1 MAAYFIYAR
10 KEITDEAKS
19 REYSRQA
26 VPQIQQFGGEVL
38 AARGAVEVLEGD
50 WRPQSVTVLRFD
62 NMEALKAWY
71 ESPDYAP
78 LKQMRLES
86 NIGDIIAIEGA

>member
-10 KEITDEAKS
+10 TEITDEAKS

-26 VPQIQQFGGEVL
+26 VPQIQQFGGQVL
-38 AARGAVEVLEGD
+38 AARGAVEVLEGE
-50 WRPQSVTVLRFD
+50 WQPQSVTVLRFD
-62 NMEALKAWY
+62 DMEALKTWY
-71 ESPDYAP
+71 ESPEYAP
-78 LKQMRLES
+78 LKQMRLDS

>member
-10 KEITDEAKS
+10 REITDEEKS

-26 VPQIQQFGGEVL
+26 VPQIQRFGGELL
-38 AARGAVEVLEGD
+38 AARGAVHVLEGE
-50 WRPQSVTVLRFD
+50 WQPQSVTVLKFD
-62 NMEALKAWY
+62 DIEALRAWY
-71 ESPDYAP
+71 DSPEYAP

-86 NIGDIIAIEGA
+86 NVGDIIVVEGN

>member
-10 KEITDEAKS
+10 KEITDEEKS

-26 VPQIQQFGGEVL
+26 VPQIRQFGGEVL
-38 AARGAVEVLEGD
+38 TARGAVHVLEGE
-50 WRPQSVTVLRFD
+50 WQPQSVTILKFD
-62 NMEALKAWY
+62 DIEALKAWY
-71 ESPDYAP
+71 ESPEYAP

-86 NIGDIIAIEGA
+86 NLGDIIVVEGS